1 MYRFFPI
8 REEDSQVNKLQS
20 RLLVIAALLV
30 LALATTLTISPAVR
44 YHTGGE
50 DYRWSHWLGVLG
62 WFAVFTVLNRQSS
75 RKLHHRDPYLL
86 PIVAALTGIGLMMIW
101 RLYPDLGLR
110 QTIWLVL
117 SGGVVFLG
125 LEYPQ
130 VLTYLKKYKYIW
142 LVLGLIL
149 VGLTIIF
156 GQNPSGSGP
165 ALWLKVFDF
174 YFQPS
179 EPLKLLMV
187 VYLAGFFTDRFILKK
202 NKLAPI
208 FPTLVVVV
216 LALALLIS
224 QKDLGTAIIFL
235 ALYLLML
242 YSINGN
248 RWVIWATPLVLLVA
262 GTIGYLFIDIVH
274 IRLSTWLHPFAD
286 PTGSSYQIIQSMI
299 GIASGGTLGTGLGMG
314 SPGLIPVAVS
324 DFIYAAIGEE
334 LGLAGL
340 LVVVGLIAL
349 LVYRAVKI
357 ANQSTDIFNR
367 YLASG
372 IAYYFGFQSI
382 LIIGGNIG
390 LLPLT
395 GVTLPFISYGGS
407 SLLVSF
413 IALAILLTINE
424 TPQERANT
432 QPAPHNPKTNWSAI
446 ILVGFLVLEFLVSS
460 LYGFWFKDDLI
471 ARPENPRWAIAD
483 RFVPLGDIVDR
494 NGQVIVNSAGEI
506 GEITRAAVYPALS
519 PIVGYTNSI
528 YGQTGIEASMYPYLR
543 GLVAERDLKAAV
555 LEWVNNQPPEG
566 LDVRLTLDLG
576 IQRTADDL
584 LGDSRGA
591 VVLMNAETGEILTM
605 ASHPYFNLETL
616 EEDWASFSDEENGPL
631 VNRATQGT
639 YPIGSA
645 LFPFLLADQ
654 ITITSSFARPESILP
669 SLSAGPQCATL
680 PLTLDWASIVTHG
693 CANAQ
698 ADLAAYTGLNP
709 VQNLI
714 QRLGL
719 YSSPDLRLTVA
730 QSAQTGVT
738 DERTFFRGEDLLVSP
753 LQLAI
758 AASSLS
764 NDGTLPA
771 PRIVIGYENQDN
783 RWVTLPK
790 LDSSSAAFTAAQ
802 ADRLTTLLENDAA
815 LQWQAT
821 STTET
826 EEGEPITWFLAGSS
840 ANWQG
845 QPFVVVVALEAD
857 APEQAADLGLTLLNR
872 AMNLTTSH

>member
-8 REEDSQVNKLQS
+8 READSRTDKLQS
-20 RLLVIAALLV
+20 HLLIVAALLV
-30 LALATTLTISPAVR
+30 LALAATLTISPAVR

-62 WFAVFTVLNRQSS
+62 WFTVFTVLNMQSS
-75 RKLHHRDPYLL
+75 RKLPHRDPYLL

-110 QTIWLVL
+110 QTMWLVL

-125 LEYPQ
+125 LQYPQ
-130 VLTYLKKYKYIW
+130 ILTFLKKYKYIW

-156 GQNPSGSGP
+156 GQNPTGSGP
-165 ALWLKVFDF
+165 ALWLKIFDF

-208 FPTLVVVV
+208 LPTLVVVV

-224 QKDLGTAIIFL
+224 QRDLGTAIIFL

-262 GTIGYLFIDIVH
+262 GTVGYLFIDVVH
-274 IRLSTWLHPFAD
+274 VRLFTWLHPFAD

-324 DFIYAAIGEE
+324 DFIYAALGEE

-349 LVYRAVKI
+349 LVYRAIKI
-357 ANQSTDIFNR
+357 ANQSNDIFNR

-424 TPQERANT
+424 APQEWPLAH
-432 QPAPHNPKTNWSAI
+432 PAPHRQKTNWSAI
-446 ILVGFLVLEFLVSS
+446 LLVGVLILEFLVTS
-460 LYGFWFKDDLI
+460 LYSFWFRDELV

-494 NGQVIVNSAGEI
+494 NGQVIVNSTGEI
-506 GEITRAAVYPALS
+506 GEIARAAVYPALS
-519 PIVGYTNSI
+519 PIVGYTNSV
-528 YGQTGIEASMYPYLR
+528 YGQTGLEASMYPYLR

-555 LEWVNNQPPEG
+555 LGWVNNQPPEG
-566 LDVRLTLDLG
+566 LNVRLTLDLG
-576 IQRTADDL
+576 IQQTADDL
-584 LGDSRGA
+584 LGDLRGA

-631 VNRATQGT
+631 VNRTTQGT

-654 ITITSSFARPESILP
+654 INITANFARPESV
-669 SLSAGPQCATL
+669 LSNFSAEPQCATL
-680 PLTLDWASIVTHG
+680 PLTLDWAAIVTHG
-693 CANAQ
+693 CVNAQ

-709 VQNLI
+709 VLSLI

-719 YSSPDLRLTVA
+719 YSSPELRLTVA
-730 QSAQTGVT
+730 QSTQTGVT
-738 DERTFFRGEDLLVSP
+738 DERAFFKGEDLLVSP

-771 PRIVIGYENQDN
+771 PRIVIGYEDQSNH
-783 RWVTLPK
+783 WVTLPK
-790 LDSSSAAFTAAQ
+790 LGSSRSAFSATQ
-802 ADRLTTLLENDAA
+802 ADRLTALLENDAA
-815 LQWQAT
+815 LQWETTAITAT
-821 STTET
+821 A
-826 EEGEPITWFLAGSS
+826 EGEPITWFLAGSS

-845 QPFVVVVALEAD
+845 QPYVVVVALEAD
-857 APEQAADLGLTLLNR
+857 APEQAANIGLTLLNR
-872 AMNLTTSH
+872 AMNLTSSN